1 MANTIKIKSGSGTPT
16 TSDIVDKELAF
27 DRGANK
33 LYINDNGSIVDLT
46 GSGATGDIEG
56 VTAGNGLTG
65 GGTSGT
71 VTLNIGAGTGIDVAA
86 DAISVDV
93 SDFMSNGVNNR
104 ILTATG
110 ADAMNAEANL
120 TWNGS
125 DYFNITSADGGE
137 GGIKLLKSS
146 TDATHTAYHIS
157 HRDDNQSLIIY
168 SYDGTTFRN
177 WITLDEPNALL
188 KLGSNSSAL
197 SQFDS
202 NGDFFPFRHID
213 MGDSDRI
220 KLGDSDD
227 LQIVHDSGINF
238 IHSTTSNVDIRF
250 RVNDG
255 GSTKDAIIIDSSD
268 NARVKLPNDGQT
280 LSLGAGND
288 LTFQHDGSNS
298 YIGNG
303 VGDLYITNDT
313 NDKDIILRSDDGSG
327 GTTAYLT
334 IDGSA
339 TITKLHKNT
348 KLVDS
353 AQLQVGDSADAKFYH
368 DGSNTYLD
376 NTGANN
382 FIIQQSGND
391 QDLVFRCDDGSGGV
405 TSYLTLDGSAET
417 INISKNMD
425 FGDNVRARLGLE
437 MTYN

>member
-125 DYFNITSADGGE
+125 DYFNITSADGAE

-353 AQLQVGDSADAKFYH
+353 AQLQVGDS
-368 DGSNTYLD
+368 L
-376 NTGANN
+376 
-382 FIIQQSGND
+382 
-391 QDLVFRCDDGSGGV
+391 
-405 TSYLTLDGSAET
+405 
-417 INISKNMD
+417 
-425 FGDNVRARLGLE
+425 
-437 MTYN
+437 

>member
-1 MANTIKIKSGSGTPT
+1 M
-16 TSDIVDKELAF
+16 
-27 DRGANK
+27 
-33 LYINDNGSIVDLT
+33 
-46 GSGATGDIEG
+46 
-56 VTAGNGLTG
+56 
-65 GGTSGT
+65 
-71 VTLNIGAGTGIDVAA
+71 
-86 DAISVDV
+86 
-93 SDFMSNGVNNR
+93 
-104 ILTATG
+104 
-110 ADAMNAEANL
+110 
-120 TWNGS
+120 
-125 DYFNITSADGGE
+125 
-137 GGIKLLKSS
+137 LLIQ
-146 TDATHTAYHIS
+146 AYHIS

-353 AQLQVGDSADAKFYH
+353 AQLQVGDSLHAKFYH

-405 TSYLTLDGSAET
+405 TSYLTLDGSGT
-417 INISKNMD
+417 LK
-425 FGDNVRARLGLE
+425 L
-437 MTYN
+437 

>member
-125 DYFNITSADGGE
+125 DYFNITSADGAE

-405 TSYLTLDGSAET
+405 TSYLTLDGSVET

-425 FGDNVRARLGLE
+425 FGDNVRARLGLWR
-437 MTYN
+437 

>member
-125 DYFNITSADGGE
+125 DYFNITSADGAE

-353 AQLQVGDSADAKFYH
+353 AQLQVGDSLMRSF
-368 DGSNTYLD
+368 T
-376 NTGANN
+376 TMVV
-382 FIIQQSGND
+382 I
-391 QDLVFRCDDGSGGV
+391 
-405 TSYLTLDGSAET
+405 LTLITQEQT
-417 INISKNMD
+417 I
-425 FGDNVRARLGLE
+425 L
-437 MTYN
+437 

>member
-125 DYFNITSADGGE
+125 DYFNITSADGAE

-425 FGDNVRARLGLE
+425 FGDNVRARLGAWR
-437 MTYN
+437 

>member
-125 DYFNITSADGGE
+125 DYFNITSADGAE

-405 TSYLTLDGSAET
+405 TSYLTLDGSL
-417 INISKNMD
+417 K
-425 FGDNVRARLGLE
+425 L
-437 MTYN
+437 